1 MVRYLASDEA
11 GFISGSVFTIDG
23 GWTAA

>member
-11 GFISGSVFTIDG
+11 AFITGSLFTIDG
-23 GWTAA
+23 GLTAA

>member
-1 MVRYLASDEA
+1 MVRYLVSREA
-11 GFISGSVFTIDG
+11 GFISGSLFTLDG